1 MNTSEEPDRDAALS
15 WLAHACDELA
25 LPNRPA
31 AQANEP
37 SIRSTSAQTLK
48 HDAKPTNLRRTAS
61 RPWSWGA
68 RVAATIGLTLLSMA
82 GIAWLSLR
90 DRQAPTTTASSATAS
105 AKPLE
110 NVAGVTDA
118 GRSPLPRQTPG
129 GSVSDPAL
137 AASREADRQS
147 FHEQTSMLSDLRHQI
162 DELRVSQSQLS
173 QANAGLTQ
181 RLKATLETTQNN
193 ANRIEELKFS
203 QAQLVAE
210 KESAAARLNAGQQQL
225 TAALDQL
232 KSIHEEVADIDAQLK
247 SAQEQVARLTA
258 QKSRPKAI
266 PPAGQ
271 LVVNS
276 PQRPARPALPPQ
288 RVPLLRTSPAQQPH

>member
-1 MNTSEEPDRDAALS
+1 MNTSEEPDRDAALA

-37 SIRSTSAQTLK
+37 SIRSTSAPTLK
-48 HDAKPTNLRRTAS
+48 QDAKPTNLRRTAS

-68 RVAATIGLTLLSMA
+68 RVAATIGLTLLSMV

-90 DRQAPTTTASSATAS
+90 DRPTPTTTASSATAS
-105 AKPLE
+105 AKPLQ
-110 NVAGVTDA
+110 NIADVIDA
-118 GRSPLPRQTPG
+118 GRSPPPRQTPG
-129 GSVSDPAL
+129 GSVSDPTL

-147 FHEQTSMLSDLRHQI
+147 QEQTRMLSDLRHQI

-181 RLKATLETTQNN
+181 RLKATLETAQNN
-193 ANRIEELKFS
+193 ANRIEELKSS
-203 QAQLVAE
+203 QAQLVEE
-210 KESAAARLNAGQQQL
+210 KESSAARLNAGQQQL

-247 SAQEQVARLTA
+247 SAQEQLARLTA